1 MKILYITTISNT
13 LNAFLVPHIDELK
26 KAGHTVDIAC
36 KLEQPLSQELKNNTR
51 EFFELQFNRSLI
63 KNNFFGLV
71 RQVRQLVRQE
81 EYDIVHTH
89 TPIAS
94 AVVRLACRGLENAK
108 VFYTAHGFH
117 FLKGGLLLNW
127 LLYYPIEKILSRY
140 TDTLIT
146 INYEDYAI
154 AKKNFKMKNIF
165 LLNGVGID
173 TERFHP
179 INDEEKRKLK
189 RTLGFDENKKYLIF
203 VGELNANKNQ
213 AVLIE
218 MMAQLS
224 KKRRDLVLLLV
235 GYGSHTD
242 MYHQAVKEKHLE
254 ASVRLLGYRSDVP
267 DLMKLSEIALSS
279 SKREGLPVNLIEAM
293 ATGLPLIV
301 SNCRGNRDLVE
312 TGKNGIVL
320 KELTAEDFANA
331 VELVIDD
338 GELYKG
344 MKLSSL
350 ERTKEYTI
358 DVVNTRLMSIY
369 EEANFD
375 EKVE

>member
-36 KLEQPLSQELKNNTR
+36 KLEQPLSQELINSTR

-63 KNNFFGLV
+63 KNDFFGLI

-94 AVVRLACRGLENAK
+94 AVVRFACKSILNTRI
-108 VFYTAHGFH
+108 FYTAHGFH
-117 FLKGGLLLNW
+117 FLKGGPFLNW
-127 LLYYPIEKILSRY
+127 LIYYPIERILSSY

-146 INYEDYAI
+146 INHEDYAI

-218 MMAQLS
+218 MMDQLS

-235 GYGSHTD
+235 GHGSHAD
-242 MYHQAVKEKHLE
+242 MYHQAVKEKQLE

-293 ATGLPLIV
+293 ATGLPLVV

-350 ERTKEYTI
+350 ERIKEYTI